1 MLSCPSVVNATGW
14 CFLLPSLPRL
24 NSLQLNPFG
33 YTPILSHAYTCK
45 HRVFLRAP
53 CCAGPLCLQDP
64 SLQEATASE
73 PLTLQQ
79 EYDMQQTWA
88 QDDDKCTFIVLD
100 TSRPDTPG
108 TGSRGGAMAGA
119 MDAVAR
125 CWDPGWGV
133 TVG

>member
-1 MLSCPSVVNATGW
+1 M
-14 CFLLPSLPRL
+14 
-24 NSLQLNPFG
+24 
-33 YTPILSHAYTCK
+33 
-45 HRVFLRAP
+45 
-53 CCAGPLCLQDP
+53 LCLQDP

-108 TGSRGGAMAGA
+108 TGRRGGAMAGA
-119 MDAVAR
+119 MLQSQLAGR
-125 CWDPGWGV
+125 WDTVWGV
-133 TVG
+133 ALGRVPGVQLGAFWMTWP